1 MNCFK
6 LKLVF
11 IFSLLLLMVSNV
23 VFAECWIVSGFKGYG
38 CSNADNYNIH
48 KDGLTGMTF
57 MLNINGNKSSVIGGD
72 GGSNEINFME
82 VTPGLIVGIKDGVI
96 ETWGI
101 DVKKKKAFYTQSKS
115 GYSIFDGA
123 KMFVG
128 NLDGKCMAN

>member
-1 MNCFK
+1 
-6 LKLVF
+6 
-11 IFSLLLLMVSNV
+11 
-23 VFAECWIVSGFKGYG
+23 
-38 CSNADNYNIH
+38 
-48 KDGLTGMTF
+48 MTF